1 MKDKSKK
8 QVTAWLPVE
17 IVEKFQQLYP
27 YCLTNFIKRCIIKSL
42 NNKQFFNSVFF
53 DEV

>member
-8 QVTAWLPVE
+8 QVISWLTVE
-17 IVEKFQQLYP
+17 IVERFQQLYP
-27 YCLTNFIKRCIIKSL
+27 YCLTTFIKGCIIKAI

-53 DEV
+53 GEV